1 MSYLVLIGDCHIRKR
16 NPVARTD
23 DIWEA
28 CKKKLKFVFDL
39 ADEYDAPIIQAGDL
53 TEYKY
58 DTASFKTPFMAELLE
73 VFDPKRSFYS
83 CIGNHDVLGDRIEE
97 VGSTALG
104 ILNKTG
110 RVNLHGAYA
119 PIVGTSEA
127 YYIHPIHWKQDPAKK
142 EVSKGDYVEDYFN
155 IAVYHVMT
163 WLGKEPYPG
172 IEEPDAKKLLSK
184 LPQFDLIV
192 TGHNHETFHYTDK
205 DGRSIINPGGLLRTA
220 ADETAKI
227 PYCYLYNIKE
237 RSFEKIEIPHEKGV
251 VKRDHIEVIEK
262 REERLE
268 EFINKIKLGFSIS
281 MDYESNLH
289 KFMEKNKTPEEVREI
304 IEKAIGE

>member
-39 ADEYDAPIIQAGDL
+39 ADEYDAPIIQPGDL

-58 DTASFKTPFMAELLE
+58 DTASFRTPFMSELLE

-110 RVNLHGAYA
+110 RVKIIPHRHINAIGNVA
-119 PIVGTSEA
+119 ID
-127 YYIHPIHWKQDPAKK
+127 IIPIHWKQNPK
-142 EVSKGDYVEDYFN
+142 EVLTKQDRFS

-192 TGHNHETFHYTDK
+192 TGHNHEAFHYTDK

-220 ADETAKI
+220 ADEMDKI

-289 KFMEKNKTPEEVREI
+289 RFMEKNKTPEEVREI